1 MAVGALGDRCTS
13 ALGRS
18 SSELWADASWAA
30 GDTVIQH
37 PGDHVTYVHPKDA
50 QEPGAVRGCNQ
61 TPGSPGESFRRPV
74 LLGGGLRGGSFGR
87 VD

>member
-50 QEPGAVRGCNQ
+50 QEGVTKPLAPLGKASGDLCYL
-61 TPGSPGESFRRPV
+61 GE
-74 LLGGGLRGGSFGR
+74 G
-87 VD
+87 